1 MKITPTIGMEIHVQ
15 LATRTKMFCSTP
27 VEFAAEPNSR
37 TCPVCIGM
45 PGVLP
50 VMNRKAY
57 EYAVMVALALNC
69 RIAEFTKWDRKSYYY
84 PDLPKNY
91 QISQYDQP
99 LSYGGYL
106 DIPVGEG
113 TKRIGITRAHLE
125 EDAGKNVHDQPGY
138 SGIDLNRAGT
148 PLLEIVSEPDI
159 NSAEEAGIYGRELQR
174 LVRYLGVSEADM
186 QKGHMRFE
194 PNVSLWVEPDGDQGY
209 FTPIFEVKNLNSFR
223 ALERAVAWV
232 IDYHQAELK
241 RHIAEGKPYTLEAV
255 GKQNWGWRDEAG
267 RCEFQRGKEEAHDY
281 RYFPDPDLVPVVMDE
296 AWLSELKGRVPE
308 LPIQKRARFMEQ
320 YGMSL
325 PDAER
330 IIADRET
337 ADLFEKAIEAKCD
350 VRTLVTHFI
359 GLWSRQANERGCTI
373 AELGVPAERMA
384 ELARLQH
391 EGDLSASATTD
402 VVSAAFSLDPNRTYK
417 DVAEEIGKLQV
428 RDTGQTEQWVEQA
441 MAANEKA
448 VQDALGNPKKRKAAA
463 GFLRGQVMKLSKG
476 QADPKLVGEL
486 IEKRLGELAG

>member
-57 EYAVMVALALNC
+57 EYAVMVGLALNC
-69 RIAEFTKWDRKSYYY
+69 KIAEFTKWDRKSYYY

-99 LSYGGYL
+99 LSHGGYL

-194 PNVSLWVEPDGDQGY
+194 PNVSLWVEPDGGEGY

-241 RHIAEGKPYTLEAV
+241 RHVAEGKPYTLEAI

-267 RCEFQRGKEEAHDY
+267 RGEFQRGKEEAHDY

-296 AWLSELKGRVPE
+296 AWLSELRARVPE

-320 YGMSL
+320 YAMSL

-337 ADLFEKAIEAKCD
+337 ADLFEAAVDAGCD
-350 VRTLVTHFI
+350 VHTLVTHFI
-359 GLWSRQANERGCTI
+359 GLWSRHSNDRGCTI
-373 AELGVPAERMA
+373 AQLGVPAERMA
-384 ELARLQH
+384 ELAQLQY

-402 VVSAAFSLDPNRTYK
+402 VVSAAVSLDSNRTYK

-428 RDTGQTEQWVEQA
+428 RDTGLTEKWVEQA